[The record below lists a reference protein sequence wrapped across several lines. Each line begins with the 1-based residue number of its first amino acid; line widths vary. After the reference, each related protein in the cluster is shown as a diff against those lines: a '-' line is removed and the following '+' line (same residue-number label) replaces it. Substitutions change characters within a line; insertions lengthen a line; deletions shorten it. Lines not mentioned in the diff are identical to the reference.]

1 MIRTVYTPNSGT
13 VVFPIP
19 EKYIGTA
26 LEISIFPIAEIYTEN
41 KIKKLSMSAD
51 ASFGAWR
58 DMEKSDTEICTDIR
72 NSRNFGKREVAL

>member
-13 VVFPIP
+13 IVFPIP

-26 LEISIFPIAEIYTEN
+26 LEINVFPVAEIYTG
-41 KIKKLSMSAD
+41 KIIKKKSASTD

-58 DMEKSDTEICTDIR
+58 DMEKSDTEICADIR
-72 NSRNFGKREVAL
+72 NGRSFGKREVVL